1 MKVAII
7 DDQQQFLDKY
17 SQKLK
22 NIEDLE
28 IETFLSVKDFEKK
41 TNHVDFLLLDIDMP
55 ECDGIEYAQL
65 HKNINIVFLTSHG
78 DRIKDAFGTNIYG
91 FIEKSDS
98 HDYFIN
104 KIKDIIAQINHEDYV
119 QLKMND
125 SLFQLKKKDIIYA
138 QYIHFKTIG
147 IVYQSQQ
154 FIIKG
159 YTLKAFQDLIGNM
172 MIYSDKGTLIN
183 QDKIL
188 EIIGDVIYLEGIS
201 QTFQISRRRIK
212 DFQNIVLR
220 R

>member
-22 NIEDLE
+22 NIDDLE
-28 IETFLSVKDFEKK
+28 IDTFLSVKDFEKK
-41 TNHVDFLLLDIDMP
+41 THHIDLLLLDIDMP

-65 HKNINIVFLTSHG
+65 HKNINIVFLTSHS

-104 KIKDIIAQINHEDYV
+104 KIKDITAQINHEDYV

-159 YTLKAFQDLIGNM
+159 YTLKEFQDLIGNM